1 MTDVGVAVVTG
12 AGSGL
17 GQATARLL
25 ARRGAAVACVDV
37 RGEAAN
43 VTARDLGEGAFAIAC
58 DVSDADAVAR
68 AVSTTLERCGRID
81 ALVNAAG
88 VDHTRSI
95 EELSVAQWDQVI
107 GVNLRGPFLFAKAA
121 FPQMK
126 RQRHGHIVNVASTGA
141 LRMWANA
148 SAYHASKA
156 GLVAF
161 SRGLSVEGRPY
172 GIRVTTVIPGGMRTH
187 FFDRF
192 VADGIPA
199 PDPAKLQDPEAVAEA
214 IAFAL
219 SAPEGSVVQ
228 ELLVTPLE
236 ETSWP

>member
-1 MTDVGVAVVTG
+1 MIAGAVAIVTG

-17 GQATARLL
+17 GQATARVLSR
-25 ARRGAAVACVDV
+25 AGAAVTCIDV
-37 RGEAAN
+37 REDAARA
-43 VTARDLGEGAFAIAC
+43 TAEETGEGALPLVC
-58 DVSDADAVAR
+58 DVSDADDVAR
-68 AVSTTLERCGRID
+68 AVATTLDRFGRLD
-81 ALVNAAG
+81 AVVNAAG
-88 VDHTRSI
+88 VDHT
-95 EELSVAQWDQVI
+95 LSVEEMSIAQWDQVI

-121 FPQMK
+121 FPVMK
-126 RQRHGHIVNVASTGA
+126 RQDGGHIVNVASTGA

-192 VADGIPA
+192 AAQGIPA
-199 PDPAKLQDPEAVAEA
+199 PDPAKLQDPQNVADA
-214 IAFAL
+214 ILYAL
-219 SAPEGSVVQ
+219 SAPRDSAIQ
-228 ELLVTPLE
+228 ELLITPIE

>member
-1 MTDVGVAVVTG
+1 VSEIGVAIVTG

-17 GQATARLL
+17 GQATARAL
-25 ARRGAAVACVDV
+25 ARQGAAVACVDV
-37 RGEAAN
+37 RDDAARE
-43 VTARDLGEGAFAIAC
+43 TARDLGEGAFPVAC
-58 DVSDADAVAR
+58 DVTDADAVAA
-68 AVSTTLERCGRID
+68 AVATTLQRCGRLD
-81 ALVNAAG
+81 AIVNAAG

-95 EELSVAQWDQVI
+95 EDMTIAQWDQVI

-121 FPQMK
+121 FPHMK
-126 RQRHGHIVNVASTGA
+126 RQRRGHIVNVASTGA

-161 SRGLSVEGRPY
+161 SRGLGVEGRPY
-172 GIRVTTVIPGGMRTH
+172 GIRVTTLIPGGMRTH

-192 VADGIPA
+192 AVDGIPA
-199 PDPAKLQDPEAVAEA
+199 PDPSKLQDPEVVADA
-214 IAFAL
+214 IRYVL
-219 SAPEGSVVQ
+219 STPASSAIQ
-228 ELLVTPLE
+228 ELLITPLE